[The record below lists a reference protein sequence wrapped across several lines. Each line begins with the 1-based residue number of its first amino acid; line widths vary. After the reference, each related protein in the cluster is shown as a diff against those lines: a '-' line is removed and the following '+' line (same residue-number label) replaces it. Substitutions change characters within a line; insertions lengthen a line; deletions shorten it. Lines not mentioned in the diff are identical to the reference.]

1 MILLG
6 ISQLVAGGFIFSLGA
21 LITPMSLEFGVDVST
36 ASLGITMASAVYC
49 LSVLLVNIALEKN
62 YIGPK

>member
-49 LSVLLVNIALEKN
+49 LSVLLVNIALEKK